1 MFFETFGLILA
12 FAHSNKEKNSICL
25 SLFIDIFLRNIFNG
39 FKICIN
45 FCLFKQGEQ
54 AKEAVTCL
62 YNLHVPFLPSGKM
75 QGLGISVPDPDPNSD
90 PDPPDPHVFGP
101 S

>member
-1 MFFETFGLILA
+1 LA
-12 FAHSNKEKNSICL
+12 FAHSNKSKK
-25 SLFIDIFLRNIFNG
+25 FHFPVTFYWYIFSHEFMSNFFNG
-39 FKICIN
+39 FSIN

-54 AKEAVTCL
+54 DKEAVTCL

-75 QGLGISVPDPDPNSD
+75 QGFGISVPDPDPNPD